1 MRIINDR
8 QEELDVQKV
17 MIEKMSETIEELQKS
32 VEDLINRNYLL
43 ECKAAQLEFELVEEV
58 MKNKIA

>member
-1 MRIINDR
+1 MSIINDR

-43 ECKAAQLEFELVEEV
+43 EYKAAQLEFELVEEV
-58 MKNKIA
+58 MKNKMA